1 MPNRR
6 QFSVRNMTE
15 ALDGDQRKRLEAAT
29 AGVTAANSRLPLTR
43 YVAWRLLTESRR
55 AELAIARKLKEHRH
69 A

>member
-6 QFSVRNMTE
+6 QFSLRNMLA

-29 AGVTAANSRLPLTR
+29 AGVVAPQAHRPLTR

-55 AELAIARKLKEHRH
+55 AELRIAHKLEAARH
-69 A
+69 G